1 MRFEIKGGG
10 LAAILLSLGI
20 LSGAVFVLGLL
31 AGYDVGRQS
40 QIDAAQVAASYP
52 LQPSAPAA
60 TAAAA
65 STATTETAATSTQE
79 MAAPAPPPP
88 ATENVASAIP
98 EAASARPQPAALA
111 QPRPHAVAPHQ
122 RLASA
127 TVPPTASRVP
137 AKAYNGRADE
147 TDDSEQ
153 TESTAAAPQAAAE
166 QASAGPERT
175 PSAVTP
181 RSHRKPYNIQ
191 IEAAMD
197 ITGAR
202 EMMARLRKLGY
213 PSHLV
218 PTDIDGQ
225 RWYKVEV
232 GPYAT
237 EEEASSSEAE
247 LRQKYDAAYGGGAHA
262 TPPPPM
268 SGGDNADE

>member
-20 LSGAVFVLGLL
+20 LSGAVFILGLL

-40 QIDAAQVAASYP
+40 QLDAAQVAASYP
-52 LQPSAPAA
+52 LPPPAPAVTAPAA
-60 TAAAA
+60 PN
-65 STATTETAATSTQE
+65 ATTETVATSTQE
-79 MAAPAPPPP
+79 TAAPLPPPP
-88 ATENVASAIP
+88 ATENAAAVIP
-98 EAASARPQPAALA
+98 GAASARPQPSALA

-127 TVPPTASRVP
+127 TVPP
-137 AKAYNGRADE
+137 KAHNGPADE
-147 TDDSEQ
+147 IEGSDQ

-166 QASAGPERT
+166 EASAGPRRT
-175 PSAVTP
+175 AAAVTP

-197 ITGAR
+197 ITGAN

-232 GPYAT
+232 GPYET
-237 EEEASSSEAE
+237 EEDASNSEAE

-262 TPPPPM
+262 TSPPPM

>member
-52 LQPSAPAA
+52 LQPPAPAA
-60 TAAAA
+60 TASVA
-65 STATTETAATSTQE
+65 STATTETAAPSTQE
-79 MAAPAPPPP
+79 AAAPVPPPP
-88 ATENVASAIP
+88 ATENVASVIP
-98 EAASARPQPAALA
+98 ETASARPQPAASA
-111 QPRPHAVAPHQ
+111 RPRSHAVAPHQ

-127 TVPPTASRVP
+127 TVPPTPSRVP
-137 AKAYNGRADE
+137 AKAYNGLADK

-153 TESTAAAPQAAAE
+153 TESTAAAPQATAE
-166 QASAGPERT
+166 EASAGPERN
-175 PSAVTP
+175 PSGVAP

-197 ITGAR
+197 ITGAHQ
-202 EMMARLRKLGY
+202 MMARLRKLGY
-213 PSHLV
+213 PTHLV

-232 GPYAT
+232 GPYQT
-237 EEEASSSEAE
+237 EEEASDSEAE